1 MERPVQSDGS
11 SLIGSGRIGSAS
23 RSVGKRQDK
32 SGRVFPR
39 RLSCSVFC
47 LVNGI
52 FGFAAT
58 TDEYAASAHE
68 GEEVRV
74 SAVGQCGS
82 WPIAHADIVGCEYAE
97 LKPEMLRSIREHRAD
112 YLARC
117 LRCKDGACVPKTWS
131 REEMTARNLCKRLF
145 MTPIK
150 VPSWSGGL
158 KVANESLLVRFSY
171 SISRRGRVEDI
182 HLRLHDSG
190 MTESQVI
197 KMIENGAQEV
207 RFEPLRFKRQVLSI
221 VNLTE
226 GYTLTGTF

>member
-1 MERPVQSDGS
+1 
-11 SLIGSGRIGSAS
+11 
-23 RSVGKRQDK
+23 
-32 SGRVFPR
+32 
-39 RLSCSVFC
+39 
-47 LVNGI
+47 
-52 FGFAAT
+52 
-58 TDEYAASAHE
+58 
-68 GEEVRV
+68 
-74 SAVGQCGS
+74 
-82 WPIAHADIVGCEYAE
+82 
-97 LKPEMLRSIREHRAD
+97 
-112 YLARC
+112 
-117 LRCKDGACVPKTWS
+117 
-131 REEMTARNLCKRLF
+131 